1 MTFSADSYLVKFYI
15 RKINEGAISKEEVPS
30 LFNLKD
36 EVNKLL
42 SQ

>member
-1 MTFSADSYLVKFYI
+1 MTFTIDSYLVKFYV
-15 RKINEGAISKEEVPS
+15 RKINEGTITKEEVPS